1 MNRHDRNDRGI
12 LSSLQCGTTQDNPPK
27 HKSDALLLC
36 VKSLLDVVIL
46 TYECQ
51 QSVSEIIPSPGGGG
65 PNYRCDCDGYRP
77 DTLGAKLDFKERSCP
92 AARGSTPRIHVHRLS
107 E

>member
-36 VKSLLDVVIL
+36 VKSALDVVIL

-51 QSVSEIIPSPGGGG
+51 QSVSEIIPSPGGEGLTTVVIVMVTAQIHWG
-65 PNYRCDCDGYRP
+65 RNW
-77 DTLGAKLDFKERSCP
+77 TLKSGLAQRS
-92 AARGSTPRIHVHRLS
+92 
-107 E
+107 